1 MTSINRVT
9 SYTGSKKEA
18 LLNTLD
24 YGKTLF
30 WESQIETPLI
40 FWLNEKFSKAWK
52 NNLKIR
58 DGDRLLAIDDIDV
71 TDISYEEVI
80 QILDRVR

>member
-1 MTSINRVT
+1 MTSTNRVT

-24 YGKTLF
+24 YGKNLF
-30 WESQIETPLI
+30 WDSNNFRQT
-40 FWLNEKFSKAWK
+40 EKFSKIRK